1 MRQPQ
6 SLARPQKLL
15 GEAKGVPSSA
25 ERPPP
30 SHPLWWR
37 RGEGELGLSGSTEDT
52 IRIGDIGE
60 GMR

>member
-25 ERPPP
+25 ERTPISPAMVEKGGGGVRAKRLYGRY
-30 SHPLWWR
+30 H
-37 RGEGELGLSGSTEDT
+37 
-52 IRIGDIGE
+52 
-60 GMR
+60 